1 VKISVI
7 ICTYNYAHYLFQCLQ
22 SVINQTYPPDE
33 VIVIDDGSTDETFEV
48 IRHFEGIKYIRQEHA
63 GKAAAF
69 NRGIEASSGDLIC
82 HLDADDYW
90 FERKL
95 EYLLNAFQRFPNA
108 GGIIHDA
115 VIIYD
120 DEVPPKNLPNGGPPK
135 FMSLQDTIL
144 SAFLYLPKCYRK
156 LRGYYYGRCPITPFV
171 GGISV
176 RKDVIEPYIPLPTD
190 INLSVDGFLWFVAS
204 TSILIYLPKVLS
216 VYRHHG
222 RNYWRCNPR
231 AMKGQIRL
239 YQWLISNPVF
249 SKHLSKKQQML
260 FLAKLMEDAFL
271 YELRY
276 NERLCNIPRLALPSL
291 LLAAGVLPG
300 WKHWAMGLAFPIVKS
315 ARQVVHRLKGE
326 T

>member
-33 VIVIDDGSTDETFEV
+33 VIVIDDGSIDETFEV

-95 EYLLNAFQRFPNA
+95 EYLLNTFQRFPNA

-120 DEVPPKNLPNGGPPK
+120 DEAPPRDLPDGGPPK
-135 FMSLQDTIL
+135 PMSLQDVIL
-144 SAFLYLPKCYRK
+144 SAFCYLPKHYRK
-156 LRGYYYGRCPITPFV
+156 LRGYYYDRWPITPFA

-176 RKDVIEPYIPLPTD
+176 RRDVIEPYIPFPIN
-190 INLSVDGFLWFVAS
+190 INLSVDGLLLFIAS
-204 TSILIYLPKVLS
+204 TFTLIYLPQVLS
-216 VYRHHG
+216 IYRHHG
-222 RNYWRCNPR
+222 RNYWRSNPY

-239 YQWLISNPVF
+239 YQWLISNSTF
-249 SKHLSKKQQML
+249 LKYLTNKQQIL
-260 FLAKLMEDAFL
+260 FLAKLIEDAFL
-271 YELRY
+271 YELRC

-291 LLAAGVLPG
+291 LISAGVLPG
-300 WKHWAMGLAFPIVKS
+300 WKHWAISLAFPLVKIM
-315 ARQVVHRLKGE
+315 RKVVHHLKGKV
-326 T
+326 